1 MKKTAL
7 LQKYILEPEILVM
20 PGAHDV
26 LSARIIEKAGFK
38 ALAVGGYSATACL
51 LGKPDLSFL
60 TLTEMGDHIAR
71 LTGAVNLP
79 ALVDGDT
86 GHGGVLNVGRTVK
99 ELERAGA
106 AGIFI
111 EDQVFPKRC
120 GHMEGKQVVGREDM
134 VAKIKAALD
143 ARSDPD
149 FVIMARTDAL
159 AVLGLDEAMAR
170 GNLYRQ
176 AGADIIF
183 VEAPRSIEDMRRIN
197 REINAPTVANMVEG
211 GKTPFL
217 PAQEL
222 EAIGYNAVVF
232 PVSATYALAKAVSAL
247 MAELSRTGT
256 TKGFWDQMWQ
266 FDDFYQFMGVDALR
280 QKERNYHERGLAAVA
295 VEQLQSKQVFSR
307 SKSKRRRKS

>member
-120 GHMEGKQVVGREDM
+120 GHMEGKQVLEPEEFVQ
-134 VAKIKAALD
+134 KIKAAVD
-143 ARSDPD
+143 ARRNGD
-149 FVIMARTDAL
+149 FIIIARTDARSVRGFEE
-159 AVLGLDEAMAR
+159 AVRR
-170 GNLYRQ
+170 GNLY
-176 AGADIIF
+176 AEGGADLVFIESPQTTEEMASIPKL
-183 VEAPRSIEDMRRIN
+183 VKAPCLIN
-197 REINAPTVANMVEG
+197 MAGPAS
-211 GKTPFL
+211 KTPAL
-217 PAQEL
+217 PNDEL
-222 EAIGYNAVVF
+222 KRMGYRIAIHPGLAMEAAVT
-232 PVSATYALAKAVSAL
+232 SIRL
-247 MAELSRTGT
+247 
-256 TKGFWDQMWQ
+256 
-266 FDDFYQFMGVDALR
+266 ALR
-280 QKERNYHERGLAAVA
+280 RLKDEGISWDPKNIVGPQKLFEAMGLATWRAR
-295 VEQLQSKQVFSR
+295 EKKYISGEEDT
-307 SKSKRRRKS
+307 

>member
-120 GHMEGKQVVGREDM
+120 GHMEGKQVVGWEDM

-159 AVLGLDEAMAR
+159 AVLGLDEA
-170 GNLYRQ
+170 
-176 AGADIIF
+176 
-183 VEAPRSIEDMRRIN
+183 
-197 REINAPTVANMVEG
+197 